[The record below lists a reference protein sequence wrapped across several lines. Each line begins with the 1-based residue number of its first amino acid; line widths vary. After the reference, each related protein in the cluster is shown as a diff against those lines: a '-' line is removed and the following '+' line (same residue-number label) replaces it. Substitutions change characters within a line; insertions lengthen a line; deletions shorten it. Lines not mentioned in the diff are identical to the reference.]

1 MLSTRN
7 ISRKFKSNF
16 QFLEKYVFGM
26 SKTVSYSIENVYT
39 FLAYIIAGGDPR
51 KFSQTYL
58 RDSLAYKIY
67 LIIKIYK

>member
-39 FLAYIIAGGDPR
+39 FLAYIIAGR
-51 KFSQTYL
+51 RSQEVFSNL
-58 RDSLAYKIY
+58 F
-67 LIIKIYK
+67 